1 MKAQR
6 ALLDS
11 LMGGFRN
18 EDLSNREVVKWTD
31 SKAVCR
37 YQLVSFCPYQ
47 VFEEARQEIGS
58 SCDKDH
64 GEYLRMA
71 YEREASD
78 KVKRRYEHRLLTF
91 LRDIIYEVDCKIRR
105 DKKRLGILDGE
116 GAETKEEPK
125 AERQVVGPQLV
136 KLPDD
141 NALVAFS
148 DSQKARLA
156 DIERELQETNERME
170 RLDASRNKILA
181 QELVETLEGLSKE
194 KNELINRAKEQADW
208 VVPEDKSNLVCESCG
223 ALLYRRESS
232 NKSERHLNGR
242 IHLAYVRAREVIK
255 ELEEKE
261 QARRDKERKEAEG
274 TNGKTEEKDDER
286 TKANEK
292 RSPSRSPAKVE
303 VIENKENEREVVV
316 KEELEKYHRPSSK
329 TSSHRKREF
338 SPSEE
343 NRNDGYK
350 RRRGLSRTRDNSPLP
365 KQRSRRRAGS
375 SEEHIRRRREDDR
388 RRRVREMSRERMQER
403 RRREEYNPRQANFN
417 PRQKGYSRR
426 EDEIK
431 RGQDDYRR
439 RENGWREPEDTRR
452 SRDYVRQGREEYHK
466 RDRSKERRRQTSRSV
481 EANQRRED
489 SRKQSNQHKVQHEE
503 PSRNSDDGNNRNA
516 IGNRDYEHV
525 SDDIN
530 EDVSEHS
537 RQRKDTSPHDD
548 RTTETKPQSL
558 KQRRFSSS
566 RSRDREESESELLDQ
581 NKKIS
586 SKDASDIVNQ
596 KPDKKVVERPAEV
609 SAKKDDR
616 LREHTETK
624 GITNRKR
631 SGDKGD
637 DKDDCGEHRRSD
649 RKGVETNEND
659 REGPRP
665 HSSEGSRRQRS
676 RSRSRKDILKVQK
689 KRSSSVR
696 QRSRSRS
703 RNRKEGRAGSVESK
717 SVKNLAPRGRR
728 KSRSPSRNR
737 RRDDREQT
745 ENRKRDDREQTEYRK
760 RDDREQTENRKEDYK
775 GGKNFSEES
784 SKRSHSSL
792 KREDRLDSRAGVE
805 KNSDRYAAEHER
817 DERGERK
824 GGRRED
830 RKSDRKYSREATRR
844 SVSKPRIRRD
854 DYIDDVESKR
864 YGNHRE
870 MDHSPKYY
878 TRRSRS
884 RTKVRG
890 EDRRQYSDNKREDY
904 KTPARYSPE
913 RRRRS
918 RSRSRNRREDNRER
932 FTSRGEDYNSYNR
945 KSSTGWKRR
954 SRSRSR
960 YRTSSYPRPRE
971 NLSSRVSP
979 SRSRGRRPERQRART
994 ESLRTRDNQSTR
1006 YSRSMSRDRRQGR
1019 QSRYNNR

>member
-125 AERQVVGPQLV
+125 TERQVVGPQLV

-170 RLDASRNKILA
+170 RLDVSRNKILA

-274 TNGKTEEKDDER
+274 IDGKTEEKDDER
-286 TKANEK
+286 TKAHEK
-292 RSPSRSPAKVE
+292 RSSSRSPAKVE
-303 VIENKENEREVVV
+303 VIENKENERDVVV
-316 KEELEKYHRPSSK
+316 KEEIEKYQRPSSK

-343 NRNDGYK
+343 NRSDGYK

-417 PRQKGYSRR
+417 QRQKGYSRR
-426 EDEIK
+426 EDETR

-452 SRDYVRQGREEYHK
+452 NRDYGRQGREEYHK

-489 SRKQSNQHKVQHEE
+489 SRKQSNHHKDQHED
-503 PSRNSDDGNNRNA
+503 PSRNPDDGYNRNA
-516 IGNRDYEHV
+516 VGNRDNDQV

-530 EDVSEHS
+530 EEVSEHS
-537 RQRKDTSPHDD
+537 RQRNDTSLHED
-548 RTTETKPQSL
+548 RTTEIKSQSL
-558 KQRRFSSS
+558 KQRTFSSS

-581 NKKIS
+581 KKKNS
-586 SKDASDIVNQ
+586 SKEASDKVNQ
-596 KPDKKVVERPAEV
+596 KPDKNVEERPAEL
-609 SAKKDDR
+609 SAKKDTR
-616 LREHTETK
+616 VREYTETK
-624 GITNRKR
+624 EITNRKR

-637 DKDDCGEHRRSD
+637 DRDDYGEHRKSD
-649 RKGVETNEND
+649 RKGVETAEKD
-659 REGPRP
+659 KEGTRQ

-689 KRSSSVR
+689 KRSPSVR

-703 RNRKEGRAGSVESK
+703 RNRKEGQAGSVESK
-717 SVKNLAPRGRR
+717 CVKNLTPRGRR
-728 KSRSPSRNR
+728 KSRSPSRDR
-737 RRDDREQT
+737 R
-745 ENRKRDDREQTEYRK
+745 

-775 GGKNFSEES
+775 GGRNFSEENR
-784 SKRSHSSL
+784 KRSHSSL
-792 KREDRLDSRAGVE
+792 KREDRLESKTGVE
-805 KNSDRYAAEHER
+805 KKSDRYVAEHER
-817 DERGERK
+817 EERGERK

-864 YGNHRE
+864 YGNNRE
-870 MDHSPKYY
+870 RDHSPRYY

-890 EDRRQYSDNKREDY
+890 EDRRQYSDNKREEY
-904 KTPARYSPE
+904 KTSARYSPE

-918 RSRSRNRREDNRER
+918 RSRSRNRREEPRER
-932 FTSRGEDYNSYNR
+932 FTSRVEDYNSYNR

-971 NLSSRVSP
+971 NVSSRVSP

-994 ESLRTRDNQSTR
+994 ESVRTRDNQSTR

>member
-125 AERQVVGPQLV
+125 TERQVVGPQLV

-170 RLDASRNKILA
+170 RLDVSRNKILA

-261 QARRDKERKEAEG
+261 QARRDKEREEAEG

-286 TKANEK
+286 TKAHEK
-292 RSPSRSPAKVE
+292 RSSSRSPAKVA

-316 KEELEKYHRPSSK
+316 KEELEKYRPSSK

-338 SPSEE
+338 SPEEE

-350 RRRGLSRTRDNSPLP
+350 KRRGMSRTRDISPLP
-365 KQRSRRRAGS
+365 KKRSRRRASS

-417 PRQKGYSRR
+417 QRQKGYSRR
-426 EDEIK
+426 EEETR

-452 SRDYVRQGREEYHK
+452 SRDYGRQGREEYHK
-466 RDRSKERRRQTSRSV
+466 RDRSNERRRQTSRSV
-481 EANQRRED
+481 EAHQRRED
-489 SRKQSNQHKVQHEE
+489 SRKQSNQHKDQHEE
-503 PSRNSDDGNNRNA
+503 PSHNPDDGYNRNA
-516 IGNRDYEHV
+516 VGNRDNNHV

-530 EDVSEHS
+530 EEVSKHS
-537 RQRKDTSPHDD
+537 PKRNDTSLHDD
-548 RTTETKPQSL
+548 RTTETKSESF
-558 KQRRFSSS
+558 KQRTFSSS
-566 RSRDREESESELLDQ
+566 RSRDREESESELLDP
-581 NKKIS
+581 NEKNS
-586 SKDASDIVNQ
+586 SKEVPDKVNQ
-596 KPDKKVVERPAEV
+596 KPDKKVVERAAEL
-609 SAKKDDR
+609 STKKDAR
-616 LREHTETK
+616 IREYTETK

-631 SGDKGD
+631 SGDRGD
-637 DKDDCGEHRRSD
+637 DDDDHGENRKSD
-649 RKGVETNEND
+649 RKGVETTEKD
-659 REGPRP
+659 KEGTRQ
-665 HSSEGSRRQRS
+665 HSSEGGRRQRS

-689 KRSSSVR
+689 KRSSSAR

-703 RNRKEGRAGSVESK
+703 RNRKEGHAGSVESK

-737 RRDDREQT
+737 RRDDR
-745 ENRKRDDREQTEYRK
+745 DH
-760 RDDREQTENRKEDYK
+760 TENRKEDYK
-775 GGKNFSEES
+775 GGKNFSEEN

-792 KREDRLDSRAGVE
+792 KKEDRLESRTGVE
-805 KNSDRYAAEHER
+805 KNSDRYAEHER
-817 DERGERK
+817 EERGELK

-864 YGNHRE
+864 YANHRE
-870 MDHSPKYY
+870 VDHSPKYY
-878 TRRSRS
+878 SRRSRS

-918 RSRSRNRREDNRER
+918 RSRSRNRREDTRER

-945 KSSTGWKRR
+945 KSSTGWRRR